1 MNLTYS
7 KNIDT
12 TVLDKY
18 LEPEIVGNIINDKIH
33 YLQSPENLVLVTVPD
48 TYKYRPERIAHQ
60 YYGHESY
67 YPLIL
72 AANNIGSIFH
82 FIPSHF
88 NNQIKMIKS
97 DVVRKILNI

>member
-12 TVLDKY
+12 SVLDQY
-18 LEPEIVGNIINDKIH
+18 LEPEILGNLINDKIH
-33 YLQSPENLVLVTVPD
+33 YIQDPENLVLVNVPD
-48 TYKYRPERIAHQ
+48 TYKYRPERVALQ

-72 AANNIGSIFH
+72 AANNIGTLFH
-82 FIPSHF
+82 FIPSQF
-88 NNQIKMIKS
+88 NNQIKMVKS
-97 DVVRKILNI
+97 NIVQKILSI